1 MARFIFSIS
10 LAVVVINSM
19 FAFSQKYEPI
29 PVCKLVDETALLE
42 NAPSSFSE
50 TPSSSV
56 TVNIYSNFN
65 SNYLTLEVVT
75 PKAVPFQL
83 VNAQG
88 YEMYS
93 GTIRGTQLIET
104 ELWPQG
110 TYYFLCGTKRE
121 TIYIMR

>member
-1 MARFIFSIS
+1 MARFISSIS

-42 NAPSSFSE
+42 NAPSVE
-50 TPSSSV
+50 TTSSSV
-56 TVNIYSNFN
+56 TVTIYSNFN

-88 YEMYS
+88 MEMYS

-104 ELWPQG
+104 ELWPAG
-110 TYYFLCGTKRE
+110 TYYLLCGTKRE

>member
-1 MARFIFSIS
+1 MARFISSIS
-10 LAVVVINSM
+10 LAVVVINSL

-42 NAPSSFSE
+42 NAPSVE
-50 TPSSSV
+50 TTSSSV
-56 TVNIYSNFN
+56 TVTIYSNFN
-65 SNYLTLEVVT
+65 SNYLTLEVIT

-88 YEMYS
+88 MEMYS

-104 ELWPQG
+104 ELWPAG
-110 TYYFLCGTKRE
+110 TYYLLCGTRRE
-121 TIYIMR
+121 TIYILK

>member
-42 NAPSSFSE
+42 NAPDVNGTSASSM
-50 TPSSSV
+50 TI
-56 TVNIYSNFN
+56 NIHNNFN

-88 YEMYS
+88 NEMYS

-104 ELWPQG
+104 ALWPAG
-110 TYYFLCGTKRE
+110 TYYLLCGLKRE
-121 TIYIMR
+121 TIYISK